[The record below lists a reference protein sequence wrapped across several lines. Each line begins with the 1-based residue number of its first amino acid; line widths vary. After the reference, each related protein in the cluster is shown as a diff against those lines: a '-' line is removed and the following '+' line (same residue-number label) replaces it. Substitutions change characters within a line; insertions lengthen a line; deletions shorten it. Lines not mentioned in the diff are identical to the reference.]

1 MLFSLVCSNIW
12 KEVLIIKN
20 INHYGKRRIHSLI
33 SFLLVLAILASVLL
47 IQIQGINQRWS
58 FNFETVDSV
67 TESGWFAMYGG
78 EIAYTR
84 ETSHTGNSCLKMT
97 GRTQAWH
104 SPALQLDDIFYQ
116 GGPGIYSVT
125 VWVMVSE
132 LDDTCLKYGRSIVRG
147 CENTSF
153 IQKYEENYFGV
164 IADANLFSGQWKCIQ
179 GSFAVTSDDIHRGDF
194 FWMLDT
200 IDAIEGQVLYIDD
213 FVMYKLSDS
222 TDINNA
228 TTPVINDKPFLKY
241 YSYQG
246 MGNYTGDEAAAWY
259 YDRMARMNPKGQYEL
274 IFTFTKSMLVPLKN
288 MLNELAQKAWW
299 EEQKILELAGIKK
312 AIEIIFG
319 NAFSKKIGPI
329 LTVTDI
335 YETVMEAEQAY
346 FSDVVKFNN
355 DLTYLYDLPETIQ
368 KDVTIS
374 ICLLRKSAYG
384 GFEYR
389 IYRSDKRG
397 IIDKNAPGSE
407 KLGIIDE
414 SLYNVLVA
422 YCMHVLSGNYEHPV
436 ESVSYYQLPSV
447 NKVFTGYSYLQEY
460 TYRMNYEAMGNA

>member
-1 MLFSLVCSNIW
+1 M
-12 KEVLIIKN
+12 KN
-20 INHYGKRRIHSLI
+20 INGFGRRKIHSFV

-58 FNFETVDSV
+58 FDFETVSSV
-67 TESGWFAMYGG
+67 TDSGWIAKYGG
-78 EIAYTR
+78 EIAYAR
-84 ETSHTGNSCLKMT
+84 EASHTGNSCLKMT

-153 IQKYEENYFGV
+153 IQQYEENYFGV

-222 TDINNA
+222 TNINDA

-241 YSYQG
+241 YQYQG

-259 YDRMARMNPKGQYEL
+259 YDRMARMSPKGQYEL
-274 IFTFTKSMLVPLKN
+274 VFTFTKSMLVPLKN
-288 MLNELAQKAWW
+288 ILNEIVQDLWW
-299 EEQKILELAGIKK
+299 EKQKQLELSVLKETIENIIGNVFSNQIG
-312 AIEIIFG
+312 AIF
-319 NAFSKKIGPI
+319 
-329 LTVTDI
+329 TTTDI
-335 YETVMEAEQAY
+335 YETVTSAGRVY
-346 FSDVVKFNN
+346 FADITKFND

-368 KDVTIS
+368 QDVTIS
-374 ICLLRKSAYG
+374 ICLLRKSVYG

-389 IYRSDKRG
+389 MYRSDKRG

-407 KLGIIDE
+407 RLGIIDE

-422 YCMHVLSGNYEHPV
+422 YCTHVLSGNYERPI

>member
-1 MLFSLVCSNIW
+1 M
-12 KEVLIIKN
+12 KN
-20 INHYGKRRIHSLI
+20 INHYGRRRIHSLI

-67 TESGWFAMYGG
+67 TESGWFAKYGG

-97 GRTQAWH
+97 GRTESWH

-116 GGPGIYSVT
+116 GGPGIYSIT

-132 LDDTCLKYGRSIVRG
+132 LDSTCRKYGRSLVRG
-147 CENTSF
+147 YETTSF
-153 IQKYEENYFGV
+153 AWDHSGNYFGP
-164 IADANLFSGQWKCIQ
+164 IADTNLFSGRWACIQ
-179 GSFAVTSDDIHRGDF
+179 GSLVVTSDDIHRGDF
-194 FWMLDT
+194 YWMLDC
-200 IDAIEGQVLYIDD
+200 IDPVAGQVLYIDD

-222 TDINNA
+222 TNINDA

-241 YSYQG
+241 YQYQG
-246 MGNYTGDEAAAWY
+246 MGNRTGDEAAAWY
-259 YDRMARMNPKGQYEL
+259 YDRMAVMSPKGQYEL
-274 IFTFTKSMLVPLKN
+274 VFTFTKSMLVPLKN
-288 MLNELAQKAWW
+288 ILNEIVQELWW
-299 EEQKILELAGIKK
+299 EQQKQLELLELKK
-312 AIEIIFG
+312 AIETIMG
-319 NAFSKKIGPI
+319 NAFSNQIGAI
-329 LTVTDI
+329 FTTMDI
-335 YETVMEAEQAY
+335 YESVNSAGRAY
-346 FSDVVKFNN
+346 FADITKFND

-368 KDVTIS
+368 QDVTIS
-374 ICLLRKSAYG
+374 ICLLRKSVYG

-389 IYRSDKRG
+389 MYRSDKRG

-422 YCMHVLSGNYEHPV
+422 YCTHVLSGNYEHPI
-436 ESVSYYQLPSV
+436 EKVSYYQLPSV
-447 NKVFTGYSYLQEY
+447 NKVFTGYSYLDEY
-460 TYRMNYEAMGNA
+460 MYRLNDEAFGNG

>member
-1 MLFSLVCSNIW
+1 M
-12 KEVLIIKN
+12 
-20 INHYGKRRIHSLI
+20 H
-33 SFLLVLAILASVLL
+33 
-47 IQIQGINQRWS
+47 
-58 FNFETVDSV
+58 
-67 TESGWFAMYGG
+67 
-78 EIAYTR
+78 TR
-84 ETSHTGNSCLKMT
+84 EASHSGNACLKMT
-97 GRTQAWH
+97 GRTKSWQ
-104 SPALQLDDIFYQ
+104 SPALPLDDIFYQ
-116 GGPGIYSVT
+116 GGPGIYSIT
-125 VWVMVSE
+125 VWVMVSN
-132 LDDTCLKYGRSIVRG
+132 LDSTCRKYGRSLVRG
-147 CENTSF
+147 YETTSF
-153 IQKYEENYFGV
+153 AWVHGENYFGP
-164 IADANLFSGQWKCIQ
+164 IADTNLFSGKWACIQ
-179 GSFAVTSDDIHRGDF
+179 GSLAVTSDDIHRGDF

-222 TDINNA
+222 TNINDA

-241 YSYQG
+241 YQYQG

-259 YDRMARMNPKGQYEL
+259 YDSMARMNPKGQYEL
-274 IFTFTKSMLVPLKN
+274 IFTFTRDMLVPLKN
-288 MLNELAQKAWW
+288 MLNDLAQKAWW

-312 AIEIIFG
+312 VIEIIFG
-319 NAFSKKIGPI
+319 NAFSGKIGPI

-368 KDVTIS
+368 QDVTIS

-397 IIDKNAPGSE
+397 IIDKKAPGSE

-422 YCMHVLSGNYEHPV
+422 YCTHVLSGNYEHPV
-436 ESVSYYQLPSV
+436 QNVSYYQLPSV
-447 NKVFTGYSYLQEY
+447 NKVFTNYCYLDDY
-460 TYRMNYEAMGNA
+460 MHRLNDEAFNKG

>member
-1 MLFSLVCSNIW
+1 M
-12 KEVLIIKN
+12 KN
-20 INHYGKRRIHSLI
+20 INGFGRRKIHSFV

-58 FNFETVDSV
+58 FDFETVSSV
-67 TESGWFAMYGG
+67 TDSGWIAKYGG

-84 ETSHTGNSCLKMT
+84 EASHTGNSCLKMT
-97 GRTQAWH
+97 GRTKSWH

-116 GGPGIYSVT
+116 GGPGIYSIT
-125 VWVMVSE
+125 VWVMVSN
-132 LDDTCLKYGRSIVRG
+132 LDSTCRKYGRSLVRG
-147 CENTSF
+147 YETTSF
-153 IQKYEENYFGV
+153 AWAHGENYFGP
-164 IADANLFSGQWKCIQ
+164 IADTNLFSGKWACIQ
-179 GSFAVTSDDIHRGDF
+179 GSLAVTSDDIHRGDF
-194 FWMLDT
+194 YWMLDC
-200 IDAIEGQVLYIDD
+200 IDPVAGQVLYIDD
-213 FVMYKLSDS
+213 FVIYKLSDN
-222 TDINNA
+222 TNINDA

-241 YSYQG
+241 YQYQG
-246 MGNYTGDEAAAWY
+246 MGNRTGDEAAAWY
-259 YDRMARMNPKGQYEL
+259 YDRMDTMNVAGQFEL
-274 IFTFTKSMLVPLKN
+274 IFTFTKDMLVPLKN
-288 MLNELAQKAWW
+288 ILNEIAQKLWW
-299 EEQKILELAGIKK
+299 QEQKQLELSELRK
-312 AIEIIFG
+312 AIKMILG
-319 NAFSKKIGPI
+319 YAFSNSLGEIF
-329 LTVTDI
+329 TTMDI
-335 YETVMEAEQAY
+335 YESVNSAGGAY
-346 FSDVVKFNN
+346 FSDITKFNN

-422 YCMHVLSGNYEHPV
+422 YCTHVLSGNYEHPV

-447 NKVFTGYSYLQEY
+447 NKVFMGYSYLDEY
-460 TYRMNYEAMGNA
+460 MYRLNYEAMGNA